1 MFRQYGEGIV
11 CFLEYDDM
19 ANYYV
24 EAIFSFQAVFN
35 QMFFTEWMFLLARS
49 CHFSD
54 GKTGYLHFL

>member
-24 EAIFSFQAVFN
+24 EAIF
-35 QMFFTEWMFLLARS
+35 FFSS
-49 CHFSD
+49 CI
-54 GKTGYLHFL
+54 